1 MTKREFTKF
10 IFGSLDVN
18 SERAESYYKEWKESG
33 CDVAQWKLLLV
44 TRG

>member
-18 SERAESYYKEWKESG
+18 SERADSYFKEWKESG
-33 CDVAQWKLLLV
+33 YSVSQWKLLLI